1 MKIWDRVK
9 ELEEWIDDMN
19 PKQRKFIK
27 NLLKFLDP
35 HNSYEELSKRQVKH
49 IDWLYK
55 KYCLGEEEP
64 TW

>member
-9 ELEEWIDDMN
+9 ELEEWLDDMT

-27 NLLKFLDP
+27 NLLQFLDP
-35 HNSYEELSKRQVKH
+35 NNSYGELSKRQVKH

-55 KYCLGEEEP
+55 KYVLGEEEP